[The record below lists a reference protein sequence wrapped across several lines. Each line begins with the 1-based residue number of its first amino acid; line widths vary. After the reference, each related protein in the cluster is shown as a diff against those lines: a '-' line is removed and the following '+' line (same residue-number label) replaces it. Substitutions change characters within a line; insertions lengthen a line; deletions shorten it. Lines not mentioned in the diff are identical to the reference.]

1 MLNYKEAS
9 AVARHIIKF
18 ISDDTFSKRS
28 KLVKELIDSNELEL
42 LAKNV
47 KYTFKV
53 LAPLEISIDGKDFC
67 ITKKD
72 SLESITT
79 NLAWSIASE
88 RIQPVSINTSDLVDE
103 IMVMSN
109 DYSVSTIT
117 SQLKEKYASQNI
129 SEARVDSEPK

>member
-18 ISDDTFSKRS
+18 ISDDTFSKRY

-53 LAPLEISIDGKDFC
+53 LAPLEISIDGKDFY

-72 SLESITT
+72 SLESITKD
-79 NLAWSIASE
+79 LAWSIANE
-88 RIQPVSINTSDLVDE
+88 RIQPVTIRTSDLIDE

-109 DYSVSTIT
+109 DYSVSAIT

-129 SEARVDSEPK
+129 SEAGVDSEPK